1 MIFLVF
7 YDIFIFDTNEFFILY
22 TLCFLRTDTL
32 QNAGSLLFNVIHQKR
47 GQLSVLWE
55 IENVRVT

>member
-1 MIFLVF
+1 MIF
-7 YDIFIFDTNEFFILY
+7 FIFDTNEFFILY